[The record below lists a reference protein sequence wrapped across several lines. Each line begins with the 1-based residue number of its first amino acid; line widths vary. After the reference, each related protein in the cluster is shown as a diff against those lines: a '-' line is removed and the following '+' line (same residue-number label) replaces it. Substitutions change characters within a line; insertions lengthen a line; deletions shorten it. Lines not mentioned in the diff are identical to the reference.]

1 MSVADSPSAAKQG
14 ELMNFTEAQKE
25 AIGWPPGNL
34 QLIACAGS
42 GKTEVVAQR
51 VAALL
56 KTGALTG
63 LAPRNIVAFT
73 FTEKAAAELKDRIV
87 SRVAEVV
94 GEVHGMAEMY
104 VGTIHGFCLDLLKTE
119 VPEFL
124 KYAVLDDVQQILF
137 VNRHSKQSGLTA
149 STDLNGTVLRRFI
162 DTKVYIDALN
172 ILREAR
178 LVESK
183 LNGCSVVSGLK
194 AYQQL
199 LMDRRYLDYSGI
211 MLNTVKAIM
220 TLPDLSAHLAA
231 RIKHVIVDE
240 YQDVNPIQECVV
252 NLLSKAGAHVCV
264 VGDDDQTI
272 YQWRGGD
279 ITNILTFEKRYSD
292 VKPIR
297 LEENFRSSQ
306 GIVETARDFIAQNSE
321 RLPKAMVATK
331 VQPYEAGDICA
342 LSFDTPEGE
351 AGFITETIKTLHGI
365 AFVEDG
371 KPRGLA
377 YSDVAILLRSVKANG
392 EPITRALRDAGIPAI
407 VVGMN
412 DLFAAPEAEAAR
424 LLFYFMAKRPIVD
437 RGRLKKSWLDA
448 NLGITEVA
456 LDVAL
461 DNVESARAE
470 LGTPDQK
477 RWALYSIQRQ
487 YREFLDTIGLREEK
501 VPDGP
506 SGAKRGEVV
515 FYNLGKFSQ
524 VISDFEEIYFHSDP
538 PEKYESFASFLQY
551 QADGAYP
558 EGWQEATYA
567 NPDAVRIMTIHQAK
581 GMQWPVVFIP
591 ALLKNRFPSV
601 VAGGKSVWHLIPA
614 DGVYGKDRFVGGL
627 EDERRLFY
635 VAMTRSQKFLFLTYA
650 PVPGKNNRYAK
661 KSPFWDDVLVSKHVK
676 RMRPDYSTRA
686 RLAPEPKAGIANVVL
701 SFSDL
706 KYFFECPYQFKLRI
720 LYGFNPPI
728 YEGLGYGKSLHDALA
743 DVHAR
748 AIKGETV
755 DETAAPSLIGTHLHL
770 PYAYKALRETLER
783 SATSIVEQYIAKNK
797 ADFDKIEF
805 SEKGIELHLG
815 DGVSV
820 VGRIDLVRRK
830 DTNEVTVVD
839 LKTAERSQAEDVTE
853 VQLHIYALGY
863 QELTGK
869 RADFVEIYEL
879 EEQKRKPRSV
889 DDDFISTVK
898 QNVKFAATSLRIGVL
913 PPKPKEK
920 SCNACDFKM
929 LCSEG
934 CKFIAKA
941 KDTVA

>member
-1 MSVADSPSAAKQG
+1 MK
-14 ELMNFTEAQKE
+14 FTDTQIE

-56 KTGALTG
+56 KAGESTG

-73 FTEKAAAELKDRIV
+73 FTERAAAELKDRIV
-87 SRVAEVV
+87 ARVTDVLRNV
-94 GEVHGMAEMY
+94 NGMAEMY
-104 VGTIHGFCLDLLKTE
+104 VGTIHGFCLELLKTE

-124 KYAVLDDVQQILF
+124 KFGVLDDVQQVLF
-137 VNRHSKQSGLTA
+137 VNRLCKQSGLTA
-149 STDLNGTVLRRFI
+149 STDLKGNTLRRYV
-162 DTKVYIDALN
+162 DTKNYIDAIN
-172 ILREAR
+172 VLREAR
-178 LVESK
+178 LNAPK
-183 LNGCSVVSGLK
+183 LKGCSVVKGLQ

-199 LMDRRYLDYSGI
+199 LTDRRYLDYSAI
-211 MLNTVKAIM
+211 MLEAVKAIANVS
-220 TLPDLSAHLAA
+220 DLKERLGK
-231 RIKHVIVDE
+231 RIQHVIVDE

-252 NLLSKAGAHVCV
+252 NLLSQAGAHVCV

-279 ITNILTFEKRYSD
+279 ITNIITFDKRYAE

-297 LEENFRSSQ
+297 LQENFRSSE
-306 GIVETARDFIAQNSE
+306 GIVETARVFIAQNTE
-321 RLPKAMVATK
+321 RLPKAMVPASD
-331 VQPYEAGDICA
+331 QPYEPGDICA
-342 LSFDTPEGE
+342 LSFDNPDNE
-351 AGFITETIKTLHGI
+351 AKFIAKTIKDLHGV
-365 AFVEDG
+365 AFVEEG
-371 KPRGLA
+371 KERGLA
-377 YSDVAILLRSVKANG
+377 YSDFAILLRSVKGNG
-392 EPITRALRDAGIPAI
+392 EPITKALRDAGIPSI

-412 DLFAAPEAEAAR
+412 DLFAAAEAEAAR
-424 LLFYFMAKRPIVD
+424 LLFYFMAKRTTVT
-437 RGRLKKSWLDA
+437 RERLKEAWLDA
-448 NLGITEVA
+448 NLGISEASLDAA
-456 LDVAL
+456 LDK
-461 DNVESARAE
+461 VETAREE
-470 LGTPDQK
+470 LGSPDQK
-477 RWALYSIQRQ
+477 RWGLYSIQRQ
-487 YREFLDTIGLREEK
+487 YREFLDVIQLREET
-501 VPDGP
+501 VPDSP
-506 SGAKRGEVV
+506 SGPKRGEVV

-591 ALLKNRFPSV
+591 ALLRNRFPSV
-601 VAGGKSVWHLIPA
+601 IAGGKGVWHLIPA
-614 DGVYGKDRFVGGL
+614 EGVQGQSRFAGGI

-635 VAMTRSQKFLFLTYA
+635 VAMTRSQKFLFMTFA
-650 PVPGKNNRYAK
+650 PVPGKNNRYAR
-661 KSPFWDDVLVSKHVK
+661 KSVFWDDVLVSKHVK
-676 RMRPDYSTRA
+676 RIPPDYSA
-686 RLAPEPKAGIANVVL
+686 RKRIAPQPKAGISNVVL

-748 AIKGETV
+748 AIQGKSV
-755 DETAAPSLIGTHLHL
+755 DETAVPGLIGMHLHL
-770 PYAYKALRETLER
+770 PYAYKALRETLEK
-783 SATSIVEQYIAKNK
+783 SATSIVENYIAKNK
-797 ADFDKIEF
+797 ADFDNIEF

-839 LKTAERSQAEDVTE
+839 LKTAERVQAEDVTE

-889 DDDFISTVK
+889 DDDFIAAVK
-898 QNVKFAATSLRIGVL
+898 KNVNDAATSLRLGLL
-913 PPKPKEK
+913 PAKPTEK
-920 SCNACDFKM
+920 SCTACDFRL

-934 CKFIAKA
+934 CKIVPKA
-941 KDTVA
+941 AGKGA